1 MSTVRE
7 FLLGRDEFK
16 TADQIIE
23 IVAKSPFF
31 DPQREDTA
39 HAEALLIFQ
48 TSKQQT
54 WLVATQAQLY
64 CVLDDLGKSFTR
76 VQWAVPKEKLV
87 ADGKITVPISTS
99 DKTEKTGRLN
109 IGERR
114 NWLFSKKLF
123 TSEPIESSVR
133 SLIAHQM
140 LSEENLLGEQPQAT

>member
-16 TADQIIE
+16 TADEIIE
-23 IVAKSPFF
+23 IVRNSPYF

-54 WLVATQAQLY
+54 WLVATQARLY
-64 CVLDDLGKSFTR
+64 CVLDDLCKSFTR
-76 VQWAVPKEKLV
+76 VQWSIPIEKLV
-87 ADGKITVPISTS
+87 ANGEVTIPITTS
-99 DKTEKTGRLN
+99 DKTWKTGRLN

-123 TSEPIESSVR
+123 TSEPIESRVR
-133 SLIAHQM
+133 NLIARQM
-140 LSEENLLGEQPQAT
+140 LQEEELAGEEPQAT